1 MLIVSETTVAINM
14 VAVIQNP
21 FAVQTVLGALPKT
34 RQSNVLLF
42 VLSPYEY
49 HIFLTYI
56 RKHG

>member
-1 MLIVSETTVAINM
+1 MMIVSETTVAINM

-21 FAVQTVLGALPKT
+21 FAVQTVLGAHPKT